1 MLKCEM
7 NGSQVKV
14 FGKAIQALS
23 RISDE
28 FWLDPSENGLALRS
42 VNSCRSA
49 YGCILFSSLYFQ
61 RYQWSSPVGMNGKD
75 PPPPLNCQL
84 AMKSILPIFRCLNS
98 LERNVE
104 KCKILAKSDKSQVV
118 IQFFCRYGIKKTYN
132 LSFQESQPLQVL
144 FEKKRCP
151 NVLTVRP
158 RLLAEAVVLFTSPQE
173 EVTLAVTPRTVCL
186 RSSSEEPMDLIN
198 SVYSEMFVGPDDFD
212 FFQIGVDTEVTFCV
226 KELKGILTF
235 SEAIHV
241 PMSIYFDFP
250 GKPMALCIDD
260 MLLEA
265 SFILA
270 TLVDIP
276 STTSSPQLCL
286 SQASSRSDAI
296 QSKSKVGE
304 KVTNKGPECISAKA
318 ASKRLH
324 PKETFENSPA
334 WDPSG
339 SPRRRRTDGAGSE
352 VLGSSVGDT
361 EGAPGCPNLKKFS
374 SVSFGAV
381 SSDQQEH
388 VSQPPFQQSGKRQSR
403 GDD

>member
-14 FGKAIQALS
+14 FGKAIHTLS

-61 RYQWSSPVGMNGKD
+61 HYQWSSPVGMNGKD
-75 PPPPLNCQL
+75 PAQPLNCQL
-84 AMKSILPIFRCLNS
+84 MMKSILPIFRCLNS

-118 IQFFCRYGIKKTYN
+118 LQFFCRYGIRKTYN

-144 FEKKRCP
+144 FDKKRCP
-151 NVLTVRP
+151 NVLTARP
-158 RLLAEAVVLFTSPQE
+158 RLLAEAIVLLTAPQE
-173 EVTLAVTPRTVCL
+173 EVTLAVTPRAVYL
-186 RSSSEEPMDLIN
+186 RSSSEGPTDLIN
-198 SVYSEMFVGPDDFD
+198 SVHSEMFVASEEFD

-226 KELKGILTF
+226 KELKGMLTF

-276 STTSSPQLCL
+276 SVASSPQLCL
-286 SQASSRSDAI
+286 SQTSNRSDLV
-296 QSKSKVGE
+296 QSKSKAGK
-304 KVTNKGPECISAKA
+304 KVTNEGPECISAKA

-324 PKETFENSPA
+324 PKATSDNGSA
-334 WDPSG
+334 SDPYG
-339 SPRRRRTDGAGSE
+339 SPRRRRTAGAGSE
-352 VLGSSVGDT
+352 VPGS
-361 EGAPGCPNLKKFS
+361 PNLKKFS
-374 SVSFGAV
+374 SMSFGAV

-388 VSQPPFQQSGKRQSR
+388 VPASHPFSSLANGSQEDMTNGSFSTA
-403 GDD
+403 